1 MNMKKVNMIVEFM
14 KNKNL
19 QCVNWGGGSL
29 LVEKV
34 IQLLSF
40 IV

>member
-19 QCVNWGGGSL
+19 QCVNGGGA
-29 LVEKV
+29 
-34 IQLLSF
+34 F
-40 IV
+40 YP

>member
-19 QCVNWGGGSL
+19 QCVNWGGAVFILKHKKHL
-29 LVEKV
+29 LCP
-34 IQLLSF
+34 
-40 IV
+40 

>member
-19 QCVNWGGGSL
+19 QCVNWGGAVYL
-29 LVEKV
+29 
-34 IQLLSF
+34 
-40 IV
+40 